1 MNKRKIVVISIVTV
15 IVIIIVIGLAL
26 AWNHFN
32 DYSTTLK
39 ANWGFS
45 FSFCNRLV
53 GCGCFGGKS

>member
-32 DYSTTLK
+32 DYSTFFRAYK
-39 ANWGFS
+39 KIF
-45 FSFCNRLV
+45 
-53 GCGCFGGKS
+53 GCAPSSVRRKSSGL